1 MLQEPRAGTG
11 ARRKRR
17 AVCAAAAVA
26 ALAGASVTGLSAGA
40 SAAAGPTLALRVL
53 LIGGGSGDPTTA
65 AWESAL
71 SGEGVAYTEVT
82 VSGAPGSETMTLP
95 ALISGSTGEFNGVVF
110 ADSPLYTFA
119 AGQLTA
125 LDAYESAYGV
135 RQIDGYVYPGASVG
149 LTVVGSGALP
159 VGNAQ
164 LTTAGLAALPEL
176 KGPVPIDTGTFGYET
191 GVVPGAP
198 FTPWLDNSSGQV
210 LLGVYQHP
218 ATDAAQPNVSEL
230 EMSFNYNA
238 AQLQWLVLAPGLIN
252 WVTNGAH
259 LGLYRNYFGQDVDDV
274 FIADNEWSRQ
284 YQCTPAAVDPTDPL
298 CAAASQGN
306 PADAPPDTQ
315 MTAADVAYVAD
326 WEKQSGITLEFA
338 FNGIGAC
345 TAPTAAAESKAKC
358 SGSTSVGSTSYTD
371 PGQTIDSGYPN
382 DAAFVNALLADQG
395 DFTWITHTW
404 SHMFLGCEIWQ
415 PPAVHPAT
423 AGSSGGMSPGTY
435 GYEVTAATGYGESE
449 PSTPLS
455 VTVGANGSANLS
467 WPDAANGG
475 GPNLAALASEF
486 SGGSGFWGYDVYRE
500 DPGSGGYG
508 LVGQVAENPVGGGA
522 DYSFTDTGAQS
533 PGGGPSS
540 SAAYPTATD
549 PGIECAGTGG
559 ADWVPASSS
568 TPDSSIDQE
577 IGLDDAFAK
586 ANGLTDF
593 STSAVVTGEH
603 SGLENPNMP
612 TAFANMGITAFGADG
627 SRQPNP
633 YTITYPGSGTV
644 ANSAPRYPSNI
655 YYNADNWPDEIN
667 EYNSLYVSQ
676 GDSIG
681 DGQYP
686 GETGRCADTS
696 STTCLSAP
704 ATEAGILASES
715 RIMLGHVLADNPRVG
730 YAHQSNLIGP
740 ATQTVGGQTS
750 DHGYTLISLI
760 NSMLSQYNAWY
771 SAPLSQVTDTTQ
783 SQVLGEQAA
792 WARAQ
797 AAGAVTA
804 SETGGVITIGNTSAG
819 SVAVPVTA
827 PAGSTVN
834 GAAFGQSYGGNSS
847 GWVTLGAGAGTVVS
861 TPASFTAPAFT
872 SAASVTGSM
881 LASLKFP
888 VSTSGNPTATV
899 TESGTLPAGLKFTA
913 GANGTA
919 TISGTPILPGNTTVT
934 LTAKSAYGTVTQA
947 FTIKVNLLLN
957 LAEPAGPAASSPA
970 APGVS
975 PSASAPAPAPSRTG
989 SAGPAAPPTSK
1000 ATPPAAPTSAAT
1012 TAPPAKRR

>member
-1 MLQEPRAGTG
+1 VLQEPRAFTG

-17 AVCAAAAVA
+17 SVLAAVA
-26 ALAGASVTGLSAGA
+26 AAALSGASVSGPSA
-40 SAAAGPTLALRVL
+40 SAAVTAAPALALRVL
-53 LIGGGSGDPTTA
+53 LIGSGSGDPTTA

-95 ALISGSTGEFNGVVF
+95 ALTSGSTGEFNGVVF

-119 AGQLTA
+119 SGQLTA
-125 LDAYESAYGV
+125 LDAYESGYGV

-159 VGNAQ
+159 TGSAQ

-176 KGPVPIDTGTFGYET
+176 KGPVPIDAGTFGYET
-191 GVVPGAP
+191 TVVPGAP
-198 FTPWLDNSSGQV
+198 FTPWLENASGQV

-218 ATDAAQPNVSEL
+218 ATDATQPDVAEL
-230 EMSFNYNA
+230 EVSFNYNA

-252 WVTNGAH
+252 WVTDDAH

-274 FIADNEWSRQ
+274 FIADNEWSQQ
-284 YQCTPAAVDPTDPL
+284 YQCTPAAIDPTDPL
-298 CAAASQGN
+298 CPESVQGN
-306 PADAPPDTQ
+306 AADAPPDTQ

-326 WEKQSGITLEFA
+326 WEKQSGIDLEFA

-345 TAPTAAAESKAKC
+345 TAPVAADESKAKC
-358 SGSTSVGSTSYTD
+358 SSSTTVGGAGYTD
-371 PGQTIDSGYPN
+371 PGQTVDSGYPN
-382 DAAFVNALLADQG
+382 DSAFVNALLADQG
-395 DFTWITHTW
+395 DFNWITHTW

-415 PPAVHPAT
+415 PMVVDPAT
-423 AGSSGGMSPGTY
+423 AGSSGSMAPGTY
-435 GYEVTAATGYGESE
+435 SYEVTAATGYGESE
-449 PSTPLS
+449 PSAPLT
-455 VTVGANGSANLS
+455 VTVGADGSANLS
-467 WPDAANGG
+467 WPDAADGG
-475 GPNLAALASEF
+475 GPSLAALESEF
-486 SGGSGFWGYDVYRE
+486 SGGSDFWGYDVYRE

-522 DYSFTDTGAQS
+522 NYSFTDTGAQA
-533 PGGGPSS
+533 PGAGPSS
-540 SAAYPTATD
+540 SSAYPTATD
-549 PGIECAGTGG
+549 PGIECSGSGG
-559 ADWVPASSS
+559 DDWVPASSS

-586 ANGLTDF
+586 ANGLTNF

-612 TAFANMGITAFGADG
+612 TAFADMGITAFGADG

-633 YTITYPGSGTV
+633 YTIAYPGSSTV

-667 EYNSLYVSQ
+667 EYNSLYVSA

-681 DGQYP
+681 NGRYP
-686 GETGRCADTS
+686 AETGRCADTP

-704 ATEAGILASES
+704 ASESGILASES

-740 ATQTVGGQTS
+740 ATQTVNGQTS
-750 DHGYTLISLI
+750 DYGYTLISLI
-760 NSMLSQYNAWY
+760 NSMLGQYNSWY

-792 WARAQ
+792 WAKAQ

-804 SETGGVITIGNTSAG
+804 SETGGVITVTDDGAG
-819 SVAVPVTA
+819 PVTVPVTA
-827 PAGSTVN
+827 PTGSTVG
-834 GAAFGQSYGGNSS
+834 GAAFGQSYGGTLS
-847 GWVTLGAGAGTVVS
+847 GWVTLGAGAGMVVT
-861 TPASFTAPAFT
+861 TPASFTALAFT
-872 SAASVTGSM
+872 SAATVTGSM
-881 LASLKFP
+881 LAALKFT
-888 VSTSGNPTATV
+888 VTTSGNPTATV
-899 TESGTLPAGLKFTA
+899 TESGTLPTGVKFTA

-919 TISGTPILPGNTTVT
+919 TISGTPMVPGSTKIT
-934 LTAKSAYGTVTQA
+934 LTAQSADGTVTQA
-947 FTIKVNLLLN
+947 FTIKVNLLVN
-957 LAEPAGPAASSPA
+957 LAQPVGPAASSSAVPA
-970 APGVS
+970 VS
-975 PSASAPAPAPSRTG
+975 PSASASAPSPSRTG
-989 SAGPAAPPTSK
+989 SAGPTPPLTGKAAVAPTATVPEAPPI
-1000 ATPPAAPTSAAT
+1000 
-1012 TAPPAKRR
+1012 RRH